1 MISFELNKE
10 ILSQAWDKERIFS
23 LSHAREK
30 TKKISFSNTNVIVNQ
45 AEYQLACWNVS
56 LRKAENYRVM
66 YEADWGKT
74 YPNDRKFIVLLRM
87 LQHEGEVDTKQV
99 SGLYKKWE
107 GNQFLEQ
114 EKSILQWDMLTS
126 QIQLNMERKIF
137 QILKVVFV

>member
-1 MISFELNKE
+1 MQSMYI
-10 ILSQAWDKERIFS
+10 
-23 LSHAREK
+23 
-30 TKKISFSNTNVIVNQ
+30 KIVVESYVNVIATNVIVNQ

-66 YEADWGKT
+66 YGADWGKT

-114 EKSILQWDMLTS
+114 EKSILQWDMLAS
-126 QIQLNMERKIF
+126 QIQLNMEWNISNT
-137 QILKVVFV
+137 